1 MNIPKQLVDCKF
13 CRVRKQSKAPFEMD
27 WVNKPYSYEEISKIE
42 NENYGVLCGHN
53 NLAVID
59 CDKEELVLVVEQ
71 LLPPTFTIQTGGGGK
86 HFYYFIPE
94 LKKKIILNAEKEH
107 LGEIQFSGQQVVGPG
122 SIHPNGKEYKAL
134 NNEMIATITLA
145 EIEDVLG
152 EFMEKET
159 ATIKPGI
166 ETPEDYKELVQ
177 SIVEKWKEGNRNE
190 LALSVAGYLRKE
202 KRLGI
207 DKAKEI
213 IVHVC
218 NVCEDK
224 EVAMRMRS
232 VEETYKKDESKI
244 KGYKGLEE
252 FGIKEKPAKKNKK
265 KNYTSGFVDE
275 ENQIIVEQ
283 VYSPKHDKSM
293 FWEYNNKTGELK
305 HSDTI
310 NYMGDIYYPNEGDEL
325 KERAVILPYQPEDYG
340 TDEEL
345 DKEIDDFIKKWL
357 DVPEKVRLFGRWNAK
372 RSFVYDKFHT
382 INYLRA
388 QGDTGLGK
396 TRFLDTFGYIH
407 YKPLFTTGATTPAP
421 LFRIIKKWKGTL
433 VMDEADL
440 KFSDESADIIKII
453 NQGYEK
459 GKFIM
464 RCDQNDASK
473 IDFFDPFCPK
483 ILATRRSFQDK
494 ATESRCITHVMEITK
509 RKDILVNLNE
519 EFFEETRKISN
530 KLLMWRFK
538 NYFNIDM
545 NKTYDM
551 GDLEPRVKQLVSS
564 YVAIFSNDKTAME
577 EFKEYIQT
585 YQEDLIEERKG
596 SFEGS
601 VVESVYNLL
610 KRGIKDI
617 SNKMIVESGNL
628 VNTRTGK
635 PLTPRGVSSMLK
647 SLGFKKAISTRI
659 PGETNVRRCI
669 PLEKDHLFGLFK
681 RYGLDCYDVT
691 VVTVVTGISDD
702 NNIVKNTEKT
712 AQTELGVPNRYNRNN
727 RNTVTENDDENE
739 EEIEKVDMSIS
750 EKFEERYNKEKE
762 EIEDSDKAGGI
773 Q

>member
-1 MNIPKQLVDCKF
+1 MEIPKQLIDCKF

-27 WVNKPYSYEEISKIE
+27 WVNKPYSFEEISKIE
-42 NENYGVLCGHN
+42 NENYGILCGHN

-59 CDKEELVLVVEQ
+59 CDKEELALVVEQ
-71 LLPPTFTIQTGGGGK
+71 FLPKTFEVQTGGGGK

-94 LKKKIILNAEKEH
+94 LKKKIILNAGEEH
-107 LGEIQFSGQQVVGPG
+107 LGEIQFVGQQVVGPG

-134 NNEMIATITLA
+134 NNEMIATITLDK
-145 EIEDVLG
+145 INNVLG

-159 ATIKPGI
+159 ASVQGAVATPGDY
-166 ETPEDYKELVQ
+166 EDLVK

-213 IVHVC
+213 ITYVC
-218 NVCEDK
+218 NICEDK
-224 EVAMRMRS
+224 EIAMRMRS
-232 VEETYKKDESKI
+232 VEETYKKDEAKI

-252 FGIKEKPAKKNKK
+252 FGIKEKVNKKDKK

-283 VYSPKHDKSM
+283 VYSPKHDKSI

-305 HSDTI
+305 HSETI
-310 NYMGDIYYPNEGDEL
+310 SYMGEVYYPNEGDEL
-325 KERAVILPYQPEDYG
+325 KEGAVVLPYQPEEYG

-357 DVPEKVRLFGRWNAK
+357 DVPERVRLFGRWNAK

-440 KFSDESADIIKII
+440 KYSDESADIIKII

-483 ILATRRSFQDK
+483 ILATRHSFQDK

-519 EFFEETRKISN
+519 EFFKDVRKISN

-564 YVAIFSNDKTAME
+564 YIAIFSNDAKAME
-577 EFKEYIQT
+577 EFKEYIQS
-585 YQEDLIEERKG
+585 YQEDLIEERKS

-601 VVESVYNLL
+601 IVEAIYNLL
-610 KRGIKDI
+610 LNGIKEI

-628 VNTRTGK
+628 INTKTGK
-635 PLTPRGVSSMLK
+635 PLAARGVSSMLK
-647 SLGFKKAISTRI
+647 SLGFKKAILSRKV
-659 PGETNVRRCI
+659 GGGGVMRCI

-681 RYGLDCYDVT
+681 RYGFDCNDVT
-691 VVTVVTGISDD
+691 IVTIVTEISD
-702 NNIVKNTEKT
+702 NINSLEIEGKST
-712 AQTELGVPNRYNRNN
+712 QMPLGGTNSNNRYNRYN
-727 RNTVTENDDENE
+727 VTENEPENE
-739 EEIEKVDMSIS
+739 PEIEHIDMNIS
-750 EKFEERYNKEKE
+750 EKFEKRYSKEQK